1 MDKNSQP
8 AKPDVGEQAATIIQ
22 QTYPAYAGVLAWCAL
37 SGMGRSSTYEAL
49 ARHDLRAIK
58 LGARTLI
65 DVAHGLAW
73 LDSLPAATIRPHGKK
88 RTLNF
93 A

>member
-1 MDKNSQP
+1 MDSK
-8 AKPDVGEQAATIIQ
+8 ATNIPNPSISLNT
-22 QTYPAYAGVLAWCAL
+22 TYPAYAKIPVWCDL
-37 SGMGRSSTYEAL
+37 SGMGRSSTYEAIG
-49 ARHDLRAIK
+49 RGDLRAVK
-58 LGARTLI
+58 LGVSTLI
-65 DVAHGLAW
+65 DVPHGLAW